1 MPTLPATGPNL
12 LVENLTSIRYD
23 SSMDH
28 VKQEVTLGFGKVLVW
43 CPTEA
48 IDDSTL
54 AQVNVEQCFAGMC
67 DEVNNM
73 ESCGAGVLM
82 DGTQVQELKSHPNAR
97 IIQSRWVVARKSD
110 VKVRARI
117 VAKDIRKHQSARQM
131 GYSSPTPSVE
141 SLHVILA
148 HAAVNDFALRSLD
161 ISHAFMHSPLP
172 QSETIILKLPQSVSL
187 PDGTQAF
194 LHLRK
199 ALNGLRDA
207 SLHWLN
213 LLGST
218 IRRTGLWTDSTEPC
232 VYQGSITSGKG
243 NVVGTIGL
251 VVYVDD
257 ILLTSSS
264 TEAEEIVIKALS
276 KAVPTKVTGAILP
289 SDQGGGSFTFIGR
302 HIHRRRGERALFLS
316 VDPEYL
322 AQHGMTTK

>member
-1 MPTLPATGPNL
+1 M
-12 LVENLTSIRYD
+12 
-23 SSMDH
+23 
-28 VKQEVTLGFGKVLVW
+28 
-43 CPTEA
+43 
-48 IDDSTL
+48 
-54 AQVNVEQCFAGMC
+54 
-67 DEVNNM
+67 
-73 ESCGAGVLM
+73 
-82 DGTQVQELKSHPNAR
+82 QELKKSHPDAR

-131 GYSSPTPSVE
+131 GYSSPTPSGE
-141 SLHVILA
+141 SLHVLLA
-148 HAAVNDFALRSLD
+148 HGAVNDFALRSLD

-172 QSETIILKLPQSVSL
+172 QSETIVFKLPQSVSL
-187 PDGTQAF
+187 SDGTQAF

-232 VYQGSITSGKG
+232 VYQGSITSGRG

-251 VVYVDD
+251 IVYVDD

-264 TEAEEIVIKALS
+264 TEAEAVVIKALS

-289 SDQGGGSFTFIGR
+289 SDQGGGPLTFIGR
-302 HIHRRRGERALFLS
+302 HIHRRQGEKALFLS

-322 AQHGMTTK
+322 APAWED